1 MPRFINDK
9 NNMTASTQQ
18 EFLRGIK
25 DCLPIMIGII
35 PFGLILGAQ
44 AAQKN
49 MSVLETVLMMGMN
62 FAGGSEFAVVGLWA
76 NPLPVFMILL
86 TTFMINSRHIMMGA
100 ALSPYV
106 RHLPKRKLL
115 PALFVMID
123 ETWAL
128 SIADIKR
135 REQLGLP
142 VFSLPYYWGSA
153 ALLYVVWI
161 VCGFVGSFFGNM
173 LGDVERFGF
182 AMAFPAVFLVL
193 IRGMWRGFQA
203 AKPWLVSLMVAAII
217 YLILP
222 NGGWHVIL
230 GSLAGLF
237 YAYFAAPKGEKI

>member
-1 MPRFINDK
+1 MNTATQNDF
-9 NNMTASTQQ
+9 Q
-18 EFLRGIK
+18 RGIK
-25 DCLPIMIGII
+25 DCLPIMIGVI

-62 FAGGSEFAVVGLWA
+62 FAGGSEFAVVGLWS
-76 NPLPVFMILL
+76 NPLPIFMILL

-100 ALSPYV
+100 ALSPYI
-106 RHLPKRKLL
+106 RHLPKRKLF

-135 REQLGLP
+135 REQMGLP
-142 VFSLPYYWGSA
+142 AFSLAYYWGSA
-153 ALLYVVWI
+153 ALLYVTWI
-161 VCGFVGSFFGNM
+161 CCGFLGSLFGNM

-193 IRGMWRGFQA
+193 IRGMWRGIQA
-203 AKPWLVSLMVAAII
+203 ARPWLISLIVAALT
-217 YLILP
+217 YLLLP
-222 NGGWHVIL
+222 QGGWHVIL
-230 GSLAGLF
+230 GSLSGLA
-237 YAYFAAPKGEKI
+237 YAYFSASKGETT